1 MKVILTEK
9 PSVARDIAKCLNIN
23 NKRDGYFEGNGYQ
36 ITWAFGHLVE
46 LKEPD
51 DYDKAWKRWSLES
64 LPIIPEQFG
73 LKARGDASAKKQLNT
88 IKHLFKAADEIIC
101 ATDAGREGELIFRY
115 ILTWSGCL
123 KKPFKRLWISSMTDD
138 AIRNGFAKLQDGH
151 AYDGLYRAAK
161 CRSESDWIVG
171 LNATRLY
178 TLKFGRQGSLWTIGR
193 VQTPVLALIVQK
205 DAEISNFKPKDFW
218 ELHTLY
224 READF
229 QYVGGRFDN
238 KADAE
243 ALLSQIV
250 GQDFR
255 VIDVKG
261 KKETLSPPL
270 LYDLTDLQKDM
281 SIRYGLTADQ
291 TLSCAQQ
298 LYEKKHITYPR
309 TDSRYLSNDMKPGMK
324 PLLAKLR
331 TQFEQQIEPLDLD
344 KLALSSR
351 IFNDAKVSDHHAII
365 PTTALP
371 GSLSGHEAKVYEA
384 IVQRFIASFYPPCI
398 KQITTVL
405 GEVVGGGDFNRPINE
420 AATEVAP
427 SAIKFKTTGTIIES
441 PGWQVLYKNDAPSQ
455 QDKTQKSLPHFVKG
469 ETGPQKPSI
478 TQGKTTPPKPYNEA
492 SLLSIMESAG
502 KTCDDEQLKEALKE
516 KGLGTPATRASIIEV
531 LIKRNYIQRQKKTLV
546 STESGRHL
554 ISIIADDRLKSAAM
568 TGEWEAKLKKIEHNY
583 YDPDRFMAEIIQFT
597 QKIKDESDKPLYDP
611 SRLGDCP
618 LCGHPVIEGRK
629 GYGCSDWKAGCQ
641 FVLWKEIYGV
651 PVSKDMA
658 SQLLQ
663 NGLTLQSYAI
673 KPDDEIFNAQLT
685 LNKQGEIGYVKA
697 EPRPPRSAVTEAI
710 ADCPLCNGK
719 IVETAKA
726 YSCSEWRNGCKMTIW
741 KTVAHKK
748 ITAAMA
754 KKLLSKGETGMLK
767 GFKSGKG
774 TEFEANLKLVD
785 GKVEMAFGGRQ

>member
-9 PSVARDIAKCLNIN
+9 PSVARDIAKCLSIN
-23 NKRDGYFEGNGYQ
+23 SKHDGYFEGNGYQ

-51 DYDKAWKRWSLES
+51 EYNPAWKRWSLES

-73 LKARGDASAKKQLNT
+73 LKARDDASAQKQLNT
-88 IKHLFKAADEIIC
+88 IKRLFKAAGEIIC

-115 ILTWSGCL
+115 ILSWAGCVH
-123 KKPFKRLWISSMTDD
+123 KPFKRLWISSLTDD
-138 AIRNGFAKLQDGH
+138 SIRNGFAELQDGH

-205 DAEISNFKPKDFW
+205 DAEISSFVPKDFW

-224 READF
+224 RDADF
-229 QYVGGRFDN
+229 QYVSGRFES

-243 ALLSQIV
+243 SLLNQII
-250 GQDFR
+250 GRDFR
-255 VIDVKG
+255 IVEVKG

-298 LYEKKHITYPR
+298 LYEKKHVTYPR
-309 TDSRYLSNDMKPGMK
+309 TDSRYLTNDMKPGIK
-324 PLLAKLR
+324 PLLTKLR
-331 TQFEQQIEPLDLD
+331 SKFEPQIEPLDLD
-344 KLALSSR
+344 KLTLSSR

-371 GSLSGHEAKVYEA
+371 GALSGHEAKVYEA
-384 IVQRFIASFYPPCI
+384 IVLRFIAAFYPPCI

-405 GEVVGGGDFNRPINE
+405 GSVSAEATNPEV
-420 AATEVAP
+420 
-427 SAIKFKTTGTIIES
+427 KFKTTGTIIES
-441 PGWQVLYKNDAPSQ
+441 PGWQVLYKNDALKPA
-455 QDKTQKSLPHFVKG
+455 DKDAKILPNFVKG
-469 ETGPQKPSI
+469 ETGPQQPSI
-478 TQGKTTPPKPYNEA
+478 NQGKTTPPKPYNEA

-531 LIKRNYIQRQKKTLV
+531 LIKRKYIQRQKKTLV

-568 TGEWEAKLKKIEHNY
+568 TGEWEGKLKKIEHY
-583 YDPDRFMAEIIQFT
+583 DYDPDQFMAEIIRFT
-597 QKIKDESDKPLYDP
+597 KKIKDESDRPLYDQ

-618 LCGHPVIEGRK
+618 LCGQPIIEGRK
-629 GYGCSDWKAGCQ
+629 GYGCSAWKAGCQ
-641 FVLWKEIYGV
+641 FVLWKQVYGV
-651 PVSKDMA
+651 PVTHDMA

-663 NGLTLQSYAI
+663 NNRTLNTYAI
-673 KPDDEIFNAQLT
+673 RLDDEVFNGQLT
-685 LNKQGEIGYVKA
+685 LNKQGETGYIKA
-697 EPRPPRSAVTEAI
+697 ESAQRPAVKEAI

-719 IVETAKA
+719 IIETPKA

-754 KKLLSKGETGMLK
+754 KRLLSNGETGLLK
-767 GFKSGKG
+767 GFKSAKG
-774 TEFEANLKLVD
+774 TEFEASLKLVD
-785 GKVEMAFGGRQ
+785 GKVEMDFSGR

>member
-9 PSVARDIAKCLNIN
+9 PSVARDIAKCLSIS

-51 DYDKAWKRWSLES
+51 EYNQAWKRWSLES

-73 LKARGDASAKKQLNT
+73 LKARGDASAQKQLNT

-115 ILTWSGCL
+115 ILSWAECVQ
-123 KKPFKRLWISSMTDD
+123 KPFKRLWISSLTDD
-138 AIRNGFAKLQDGH
+138 AIRKGFAGLQEGH

-178 TLKFGRQGSLWTIGR
+178 TLKFGQQGGLWTIGR

-205 DAEISNFKPKDFW
+205 DSDISSFIPKDFW

-224 READF
+224 RDADF

-243 ALLSQIV
+243 TLLSQIS
-250 GQDFR
+250 GRDFR
-255 VIDVKG
+255 ITDVKG
-261 KKETLSPPL
+261 KRESLSPPL

-291 TLSCAQQ
+291 TLSSAQQ
-298 LYEKKHITYPR
+298 LYEKKHVTYPR
-309 TDSRYLSNDMKPGMK
+309 TDSRCLTNDMKPGMK
-324 PLLAKLR
+324 PLLTKLR
-331 TQFEQQIEPLDLD
+331 SKFEQQIEPLDLD
-344 KLALSSR
+344 KLTLSSR
-351 IFNDAKVSDHHAII
+351 IFNDAKVTDHHAII

-371 GSLSGHEAKVYEA
+371 GSLLGNEAKVYEA
-384 IVQRFIASFYPPCI
+384 IVQRFIAAFYPPCI

-405 GEVVGGGDFNRPINE
+405 GSIVGE
-420 AATEVAP
+420 TLVSTSAAKAAP
-427 SAIKFKTTGTIIES
+427 TVKFKTTGTIIES
-441 PGWQVLYKNDAPSQ
+441 PGWQVLYKNDASSQ
-455 QDKTQKSLPHFVKG
+455 SDKTLKILPNFVQG
-469 ETGPQKPSI
+469 ETGPQQPSI
-478 TQGKTTPPKPYNEA
+478 NQGKTTPPKPYNEA

-531 LIKRNYIQRQKKTLV
+531 LIRRNYIQRQKKTLL

-568 TGEWEAKLKKIEHNY
+568 TGEWEAKLKKIEHND
-583 YDPDRFMAEIIQFT
+583 YDPDQFMAEIIQFT
-597 QKIKDESDKPLYDP
+597 QKIKDESDKPLYDQN
-611 SRLGDCP
+611 RLGDCP
-618 LCGHPVIEGRK
+618 LCQNPVIEGRK
-629 GYGCSDWKAGCQ
+629 GYGCSDWKAGCR
-641 FVLWKEIYGV
+641 FVLWKQLYGV
-651 PVSKDMA
+651 PVTRDMA
-658 SQLLQ
+658 CQLLQ
-663 NGLTLQSYAI
+663 NTRTLHSYAI
-673 KPDDEIFNAQLT
+673 KLNDEVFNAQLT
-685 LNKQGEIGYVKA
+685 LNKQGEAGVSKTESGQRPFVK
-697 EPRPPRSAVTEAI
+697 EAI

-719 IVETAKA
+719 IIETVKA
-726 YSCSEWRNGCKMTIW
+726 YSCSEWRNGCKMAIW

-754 KKLLSKGETGMLK
+754 KKLLSNGETGMLK

-785 GKVEMAFGGRQ
+785 GKVEMVFGGR